1 MVEPFQAVAHFNPIF
16 YKFVEYRYG
25 HLCVLNG
32 SILVGVIF
40 TGVLALAS
48 MIWVWLLFRNGYKLK
63 A

>member
-1 MVEPFQAVAHFNPIF
+1 
-16 YKFVEYRYG
+16 
-25 HLCVLNG
+25 
-32 SILVGVIF
+32 VGVIF